1 VRQGGAAV
9 GIKFLSGGKLH
20 LENSTVFGFSGDPLL
35 FQPSGASGL
44 FVNNTGF
51 RSNYGSVYIFPT
63 STGTA
68 NAVFNGVKLEYG
80 FRGVRADDGSTVLIR
95 NSIAT
100 GNEPGNGFAATT
112 AAQPPR
118 PAIITIENSSASLN
132 AAAGVVANGSMAVVR
147 ISNVTATDNG
157 SYGAWILNGGVIY
170 SFGTNRFAGNALGDM
185 VAGTALTPSTEK

>member
-44 FVNNTGF
+44 FVNNTSF
-51 RSNYGSVYIFPT
+51 RGNNGSVYVFPT

-80 FRGVRADDGSTVLIR
+80 YRGIRADDGSTVLIR
-95 NSIAT
+95 NSIAV
-100 GNEPGNGFAATT
+100 GNDPGNGFVATT
-112 AAQPPR
+112 VASRRGPR
-118 PAIITIENSSASLN
+118 SSRSRTPAP
-132 AAAGVVANGSMAVVR
+132 R
-147 ISNVTATDNG
+147 
-157 SYGAWILNGGVIY
+157 
-170 SFGTNRFAGNALGDM
+170 
-185 VAGTALTPSTEK
+185 